1 VRQPNITVVEG
12 TAITG
17 PKNYA
22 ILELADGN
30 SITME
35 SPWPKAAVGKHVR
48 VTGIPE
54 QIRDVPPRQPP
65 ADHGFYQELDPGY
78 TPMKA
83 LKIEIIGDSSRR

>member
-17 PKNYA
+17 PKNHA
-22 ILELADGN
+22 ILKLADGDF
-30 SITME
+30 ITME

-54 QIRDVPPRQPP
+54 QFENVPLPTGEVGQQL
-65 ADHGFYQELDPGY
+65 GPGY

>member
-12 TAITG
+12 TAIAG

-22 ILELADGN
+22 ILKLADGDF
-30 SITME
+30 ITME

-54 QIRDVPPRQPP
+54 QIRSVPPRQPP
-65 ADHGFYQELDPGY
+65 ADQGFNQEFDPGY

-83 LKIEIIGDSSRR
+83 LKIEIIGQ